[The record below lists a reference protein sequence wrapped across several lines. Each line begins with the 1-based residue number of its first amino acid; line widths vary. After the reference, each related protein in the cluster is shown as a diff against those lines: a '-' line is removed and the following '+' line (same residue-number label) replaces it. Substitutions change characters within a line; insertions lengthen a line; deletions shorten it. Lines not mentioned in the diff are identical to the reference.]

1 MGIVD
6 KLSKIIGPGMSIG
19 KCVFVLEGG
28 RERGTALRKRDRHY
42 ILTLTLDP
50 TIFLQSDNV

>member
-1 MGIVD
+1 
-6 KLSKIIGPGMSIG
+6 MSIG
-19 KCVFVLEGG
+19 KCAFVLEGG

-50 TIFLQSDNV
+50 TIFLHSDNV